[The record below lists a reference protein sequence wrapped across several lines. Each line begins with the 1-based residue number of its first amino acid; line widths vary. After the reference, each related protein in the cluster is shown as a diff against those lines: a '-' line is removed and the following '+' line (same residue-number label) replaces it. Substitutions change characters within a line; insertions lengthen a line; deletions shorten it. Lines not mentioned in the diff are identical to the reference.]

1 MVKTEYENSKAEAFS
16 AEGTLYIPVSLRQ
29 RLSVTDVYVAED
41 SIEVGDTVEL
51 SATVNNLG
59 EGSLHNVTVYLSGDN
74 IEDSSSYVGNV
85 EPGKSGTVDML
96 TKATVVTEGDHK
108 KNKMIIT
115 YEDKDGNVQEETVD
129 VDLRVTEP
137 VYDNLEKVKNAK
149 DYSGVAKKTGT
160 AVIILVVV
168 AGIIYLGIRRKK
180 KKQQILDDF
189 IENGSTEDE
198 SE

>member
-1 MVKTEYENSKAEAFS
+1 M
-16 AEGTLYIPVSLRQ
+16 
-29 RLSVTDVYVAED
+29 TDVYVAED

-59 EGSLHNVTVYLSGDN
+59 DGSLYNVTVYLSGDN

-85 EPGKSGTVDML
+85 ELGKSGTVDML

-115 YEDKDGNVQEETVD
+115 YEDKDGNVQEESVD
-129 VDLRVTEP
+129 VDLRVAEP

-160 AVIILVVV
+160 AVIILVVA

>member
-1 MVKTEYENSKAEAFS
+1 
-16 AEGTLYIPVSLRQ
+16 
-29 RLSVTDVYVAED
+29 
-41 SIEVGDTVEL
+41 
-51 SATVNNLG
+51 
-59 EGSLHNVTVYLSGDN
+59 
-74 IEDSSSYVGNV
+74 
-85 EPGKSGTVDML
+85 
-96 TKATVVTEGDHK
+96 
-108 KNKMIIT
+108 MIIT

-129 VDLRVTEP
+129 VDLRVAEP

>member
-16 AEGTLYIPVSLRQ
+16 AEDTLYIPVSLRQ

-129 VDLRVTEP
+129 VDLRVAEP

-160 AVIILVVV
+160 AVIILVVA